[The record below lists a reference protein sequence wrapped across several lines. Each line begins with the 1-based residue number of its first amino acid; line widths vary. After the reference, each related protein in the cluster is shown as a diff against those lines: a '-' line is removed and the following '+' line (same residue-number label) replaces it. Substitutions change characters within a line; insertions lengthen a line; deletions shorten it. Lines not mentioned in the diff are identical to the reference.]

1 MPSCGD
7 EDADPL
13 YDSKRTYVEQ
23 IDRYK
28 QHQGKL
34 TTRKPGKRGPGRKG
48 RATVFSNRPRINGN
62 LLGPLEGRVSKSM
75 GEVMP

>member
-1 MPSCGD
+1 VPSCGD

-48 RATVFSNRPRINGN
+48 RATDIEPRTFQQ
-62 LLGPLEGRVSKSM
+62 E
-75 GEVMP
+75 

>member
-1 MPSCGD
+1 LEERTKQLYQGIITNLHEANDIDDIEWPVPSCGD

-34 TTRKPGKRGPGRKG
+34 TTRKPGKR
-48 RATVFSNRPRINGN
+48 AAA
-62 LLGPLEGRVSKSM
+62 
-75 GEVMP
+75 

>member
-1 MPSCGD
+1 MSAIFTYQGIITNLQEADDHIDDVEWPEPKAGD
-7 EDADPL
+7 EDPDPL

-34 TTRKPGKRGPGRKG
+34 TTRKPGKR
-48 RATVFSNRPRINGN
+48 RAA
-62 LLGPLEGRVSKSM
+62 
-75 GEVMP
+75 